1 MSEADLVRYRSE
13 DEDSARW
20 RGFEFR
26 DGDIVISTRSKS
38 GTTWMQMI
46 CALLVFQ
53 TPELPE
59 PLGRLSPWLDWLGT
73 PRHEIMARLS
83 AQEHRRIIK
92 THTPLDGVPEDWR
105 ATYIVVGRD
114 PLDMAVSLYHQG
126 DNIDRARLRE
136 LTGQPDPVER
146 PAPRPSLH
154 EWLLGWIDWE
164 PPPHRQMDSLPGVVW
179 HATDAWGRRHRP
191 NIMLVHYDDLSS
203 DLEGT
208 MRALAARLG
217 MAVPEAAWP
226 VIVEAAG
233 FEEMRAHAGSVAP
246 DPADILKDRRSFF
259 RRGTSGAGRE
269 VLSPAELAHYR
280 RRVELL
286 APPEVSAWL
295 HHEGRPGK
303 SSSSVRYLRGRV
315 TSGRGDLARWMTEY
329 ADLYQEV
336 TGIRLFP
343 GSLNVAMD
351 EEYRL
356 PSRPL
361 RLEPHHY
368 GGRVGMNLVP
378 CRIGDVP
385 GFIVRT
391 DQNEAGTGHHGRD
404 VVEVAAPVN
413 LRETLGL
420 VDGDEVEIV
429 IGDDGDDGLRGS
441 PGRAP

>member
-1 MSEADLVRYRSE
+1 M
-13 DEDSARW
+13 
-20 RGFEFR
+20 
-26 DGDIVISTRSKS
+26 
-38 GTTWMQMI
+38 
-46 CALLVFQ
+46 
-53 TPELPE
+53 
-59 PLGRLSPWLDWLGT
+59 
-73 PRHEIMARLS
+73 
-83 AQEHRRIIK
+83 
-92 THTPLDGVPEDWR
+92 
-105 ATYIVVGRD
+105 
-114 PLDMAVSLYHQG
+114 
-126 DNIDRARLRE
+126 
-136 LTGQPDPVER
+136 
-146 PAPRPSLH
+146 
-154 EWLLGWIDWE
+154 
-164 PPPHRQMDSLPGVVW
+164 
-179 HATDAWGRRHRP
+179 
-191 NIMLVHYDDLSS
+191 
-203 DLEGT
+203 
-208 MRALAARLG
+208 
-217 MAVPEAAWP
+217 
-226 VIVEAAG
+226 
-233 FEEMRAHAGSVAP
+233 
-246 DPADILKDRRSFF
+246 
-259 RRGTSGAGRE
+259 
-269 VLSPAELAHYR
+269 
-280 RRVELL
+280 
-286 APPEVSAWL
+286 
-295 HHEGRPGK
+295 
-303 SSSSVRYLRGRV
+303 RYLRGRV